1 MTGKLDLDRI
11 YAEDVIRKK
20 AKKERHKEITLR
32 DYLELL
38 KKDPLIAQN
47 SPSRLFEICLASGVE
62 PIPEKERWLGVEK
75 SYPLFSNK
83 LFGIILTGTLSFS

>member
-47 SPSRLFEICLASGVE
+47 SPSRLFEI
-62 PIPEKERWLGVEK
+62 
-75 SYPLFSNK
+75 
-83 LFGIILTGTLSFS
+83 